1 MLDSVP
7 DFGLGDTIRGKNDDN
22 VEINLSLDGREYTF
36 PITEEVASAAGFDAR
51 TVGRRI
57 TARIMRNKSGGVL
70 NKCRIVAVDVAS
82 GYAGL
87 GHATG
92 EASADTRYA
101 LVVDPSLSGTVADG
115 DLFYAIVKGPA
126 KVQQPS
132 SAPAALDVGD
142 IVKAGANGRLAE
154 AAIGT
159 DGGRILGTVLRDY
172 DPGTADGYVEIDLAP
187 DAV

>member
-7 DFGLGDTIRGKNDDN
+7 DFGLGETIRGKNDDG

-36 PITEEVASAAGFDAR
+36 PITEEVASAAGFEAR

-57 TARIMRNKSGGVL
+57 TARIMRNKSGAAL
-70 NKCRIVAVDVAS
+70 NKCRIIAVDVAN
-82 GYAGL
+82 GYGGL

-92 EASADTRYA
+92 EAAANTRYA

-126 KVQQPS
+126 KVQQK
-132 SAPAALDVGD
+132 AAAATL
-142 IVKAGANGRLAE
+142 IAGSPIKCAASGRVDLAV
-154 AAIGT
+154 AGT
-159 DGGRILGTVLRDY
+159 DGGRILGTCLKANNTND
-172 DPGTADGYVEIDLAP
+172 AFVEVDLAP

>member
-7 DFGLGDTIRGKNDDN
+7 DFGLGDTIRGKNDDG

-36 PITEEVASAAGFDAR
+36 PITEELATAAGFEAR

-70 NKCRIVAVDVAS
+70 NKCRIVAVDVAN
-82 GYAGL
+82 GYGGL

-92 EASADTRYA
+92 EASANTRYA

-126 KVQQPS
+126 KVQQK
-132 SAPAALDVGD
+132 AAAATLG
-142 IVKAGANGRLAE
+142 AGSPIKCAANGRVDLAV
-154 AAIGT
+154 AGT
-159 DGGRILGTVLRDY
+159 DGGRILGTCLKTNSVNDAL
-172 DPGTADGYVEIDLAP
+172 VEVDLAP